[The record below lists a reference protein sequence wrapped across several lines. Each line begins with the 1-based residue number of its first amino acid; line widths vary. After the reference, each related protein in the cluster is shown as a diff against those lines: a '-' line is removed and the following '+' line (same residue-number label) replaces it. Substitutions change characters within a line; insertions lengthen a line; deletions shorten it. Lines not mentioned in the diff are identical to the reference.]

1 MATLDWIVLTL
12 TLAFIV
18 LYGVWKTRKVETMK
32 GYLMGERDLKWWT
45 IGLSIMATQASAI
58 TFLSTPGQAYTDGMR
73 FAQFYIGLPIAMVI
87 LAVFVLPMYY
97 RANVYTAY
105 EYLESRFDLKT
116 RVLTASL
123 FLIQRGLAAGITI
136 YAPAIILSAIM
147 GWSLSLTV
155 LIIGVIVIFYT
166 VIGGSKAVSQ
176 TQQSQMVIILSGMA
190 LAFVIILYKLPEN
203 IDFSNAL
210 TIAGGMNKLNVI
222 DFNFSWDNK
231 YNFWSGIFGGTFLFL
246 SYFGTDQ
253 SQVQRYLSGKSLT
266 ESRLGLL
273 FNGILKVPMQFMVL
287 FVGLMVFVFFQF
299 SQPPIH
305 FNNDN
310 LDRLRASTHVEDL
323 NFLEA
328 GYKEVFDAKKIAI
341 NEMVAIGDRDSEAYT
356 LAREKVNEL
365 HQKENYLRDGVKDL
379 IITHNPE
386 AETNDKDYVFVNF
399 VVNHLPKGIIGLLL
413 AVIFSAA
420 MSSTSSELNALST
433 TTVIDFYRRMFRPNE
448 SDQHYLYVAKGLTIF
463 WGLLA
468 LGFAAFAS
476 LFDNLIQAVNYIGSL
491 FYGAILGVFLVAFF
505 FKRVGAT
512 QVFIAAIVTEV
523 FIIGV
528 SIAERLDY
536 IDFAYLWLNA
546 LGCLMVMFLC
556 LVPINVGNNKDKI
569 SLSKK

>member
-1 MATLDWIVLTL
+1 MATLDWIVLTI

-18 LYGVWKTRKVETMK
+18 FYGVWKTQKVDTMK

-116 RVLTASL
+116 RVLTAAL

-147 GWSLSLTV
+147 GWSLSWTV
-155 LIIGVIVIFYT
+155 LIIGFIVIFYT

-190 LAFVIILYKLPEN
+190 LAFIIIIYKLPEN

-210 TIAGGMNKLNVI
+210 TIAGGMDKLNVI
-222 DFNFSWDNK
+222 DFKFSWDNK

-310 LDRLRASTHVEDL
+310 LNKLRQSEYVGEL
-323 NFLEA
+323 NKLETNYA
-328 GYKEVFDAKKIAI
+328 DVFDAKKMAI
-341 NEMVAIGDRDSEAYT
+341 NDMVAIGDRESAAYEV
-356 LAREKVNEL
+356 ARVKVKGLYKTENEL
-365 HQKENYLRDGVKDL
+365 REDVKAL
-379 IITHNPE
+379 IMTHNPD

-448 SDQHYLYVAKGLTIF
+448 SDKHYLNVAKGLTIF

-505 FKRVGAT
+505 FKRIGST

-523 FIIGV
+523 VIIGI

-546 LGCLMVMFLC
+546 VGCLMVMLFC
-556 LVPINVGNNKDKI
+556 IVPIGSDGNKDSI
-569 SLSKK
+569 SLKT